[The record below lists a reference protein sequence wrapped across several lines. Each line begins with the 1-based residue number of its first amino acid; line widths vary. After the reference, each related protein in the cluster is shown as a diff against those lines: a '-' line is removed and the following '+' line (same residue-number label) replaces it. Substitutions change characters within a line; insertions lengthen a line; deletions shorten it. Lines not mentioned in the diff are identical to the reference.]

1 MSWDGIASVYSSAMF
16 ADSLRIDRWLFATRL
31 FKSRSLAAQA
41 VSGGKVHVNGARVK
55 AAHALRAGDRVSFVR
70 GATTF
75 DCTVRSIPTRRGP
88 AREAQQCYEETAD
101 SRAQRELFAE
111 RMRTAAVLSPRPVGR
126 PEKHE
131 RRELRR
137 IRGRD

>member
-1 MSWDGIASVYSSAMF
+1 MSPE
-16 ADSLRIDRWLFATRL
+16 SLRIDRWLFATRL

-41 VSGGKVHVNGARVK
+41 VTGGRVHINGIRVK
-55 AAHALRAGDRVSFVR
+55 PSHAVRPGDRVSFVR

-75 DCTVRSIPTRRGP
+75 DCAVRSIPRRRGP
-88 AREAQQCYEETAD
+88 ASEAQQCYEETPE
-101 SRAQRELFAE
+101 SRAQRELFVQ
-111 RMRTAAVLSPRPVGR
+111 RMKMAAALSPRPAGR

>member
-1 MSWDGIASVYSSAMF
+1 MS

-31 FKSRSLAAQA
+31 FKSRTLAAQA
-41 VSGGKVHVNGARVK
+41 AAGGKVHVNGSRVK
-55 AAHALRAGDRVSFVR
+55 ASHPVRAGDRVSFVR

-75 DCTVRSIPTRRGP
+75 DCAVLSIPLRRGP
-88 AREAQQCYEETAD
+88 AKDARQCYEETEG
-101 SRAQRELFAE
+101 SRAERERFAE
-111 RMRTAAVLSPRPVGR
+111 RMRTAAVLSPRPLSR

>member
-1 MSWDGIASVYSSAMF
+1 MPS
-16 ADSLRIDRWLFATRL
+16 DSLRIDRWLFAVRL

-41 VSGGKVHVNGARVK
+41 VTGGKVHVNGLRVK
-55 AAHALRAGDRVSFVR
+55 PAHVVKAGDTVSFVR

-75 DCTVRSIPTRRGP
+75 ECAVRAIPLRRGP
-88 AREAQQCYEETAD
+88 ASEAQQCYEESPE
-101 SRAQRELFAE
+101 SRARREEFSQR
-111 RMRTAAVLSPRPVGR
+111 MKVAAALSPRPHGR

>member
-1 MSWDGIASVYSSAMF
+1 MS

-41 VSGGKVHVNGARVK
+41 VTGGKVHINGARVK
-55 AAHALRAGDRVSFVR
+55 PAHAVRPGDRVSFVR

-75 DCTVRSIPTRRGP
+75 DCTVRAIPPRRGP
-88 AREAQQCYEETAD
+88 AREAQQCYEETPE
-101 SRAQRELFAE
+101 SRAQRELFAA
-111 RMRTAAVLSPRPVGR
+111 RMKAAAALSPRPVGR

-137 IRGRD
+137 IRGRE